1 MGFKTLL
8 AIALTLGGLPNVE
21 SGQTSVDSLIV
32 GGHVFDS
39 NSKSFQS
46 NTAIAIKDGKIAG
59 IGQAADV
66 YDAART
72 IKLKNDQ
79 YILPGLIDCHAHYNV
94 RLFKKRREEFSVM
107 PVIYLA
113 NGVTTTFS
121 CGEFAPEEMLALR
134 KRIESGKQI
143 GPHLLTSGPYFGRA
157 RPGWRSG
164 LSAQE
169 IRDEVD
175 FWASQGAGGFKAKA
189 IDPDSLKVLID
200 QAHKHGLT
208 VTGHLDSGFR
218 RSVNPRDAMEMG
230 IDRIEHFV
238 GGDAMTDEKSAYAVL
253 GNITRDMPEYKRAV
267 QLFVDKGVVFDATL
281 TAYGYPGI
289 PKEEYEYWIDER
301 QFFTPFVQD
310 TVRNRKPDPPME
322 VFEKI
327 YAAKQKTVSAFH
339 EAGGVLTMG
348 TDHVSNGNYLPGF
361 GAHRE
366 LDAFARNG
374 IPTADVLLIGTIN
387 GARALKIDKDYGSIE
402 KGKVADVFVVD
413 GNPIENIRN
422 TRNVE
427 YVVRAGKIY
436 QASELLDS
444 VKGKLGP
451 ANEAETDAW

>member
-1 MGFKTLL
+1 MRYKTLL
-8 AIALTLGGLPNVE
+8 AIALTLGGLATVAF
-21 SGQTSVDSLIV
+21 GQSSVDTLIV

-39 NSKSFQS
+39 NSKSFRK
-46 NTAIAIKDGKIAG
+46 NTAIAVRDGRFAG
-59 IGQAADV
+59 VEQTPQEYEAGKTIQLAD
-66 YDAART
+66 DE
-72 IKLKNDQ
+72 
-79 YILPGLIDCHAHYNV
+79 YILPGLVDCHAHYNV
-94 RLFKKRREEFSVM
+94 RLIKKRREEFAVM

-134 KRIESGKQI
+134 KRIESGEQV
-143 GPHLLTSGPYFGRA
+143 GPQLLNSGPYFGRA
-157 RPGWRSG
+157 RPSWRSG
-164 LSAQE
+164 LSEQE

-175 FWASQGAGGFKAKA
+175 FWAGQGVGGFKAKT
-189 IDPDSLKVLID
+189 IDPDSLKVLIE

-208 VTGHLDSGFR
+208 VTGHLDSGYR
-218 RSVNPRDAMEMG
+218 RSVNPRDAIEMG
-230 IDRIEHFV
+230 IDRIEHFI

-253 GNITRDMPEYKRAV
+253 GNITRDQPEYKQAV

-301 QFFTPFVQD
+301 QFFTPFVQEL
-310 TVRNRKPDPPME
+310 VANRKPEPPME

-327 YAAKQKTVSAFH
+327 YAAKQKTISAFH
-339 EAGGVLTMG
+339 EAGGKLSMG
-348 TDHVSNGNYLPGF
+348 TDHVSNGTYLPGF

-374 IPTADVLLIGTIN
+374 IPAADVLLIGTIN

-402 KGKVADVFVVD
+402 TGKVADLFVVK
-413 GNPIENIRN
+413 GNPLEKIRN

-427 YVVRAGKIY
+427 FVMRAGKIH

-451 ANEAETDAW
+451 ANEAETEAW